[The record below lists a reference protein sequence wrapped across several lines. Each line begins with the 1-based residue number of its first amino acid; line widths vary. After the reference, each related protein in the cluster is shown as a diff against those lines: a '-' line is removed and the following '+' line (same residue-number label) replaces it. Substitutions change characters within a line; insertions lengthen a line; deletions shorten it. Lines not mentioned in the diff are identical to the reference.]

1 MLSLRNHRH
10 LRGFSV
16 VVQRP
21 KLDAVWAGCSQ
32 HLLSVFC
39 CFQFRWRFS
48 LSEDKGNKEATSPA
62 VIIWQQIEQ
71 EYSEYCREEARSAAK
86 GCINAGSSWNQV
98 QHSKT
103 TSGKRQSGSQGP
115 HVSSQ
120 LRSSLLGISQPAA
133 EKLME
138 TVPTEGI
145 QEQAA
150 LSSRYQAASGS
161 KLFLDFHSMEIMKG
175 ADEDSASDLSD
186 SERVAIPPSPFT
198 PPELNLRAEEIDPVS
213 FSLHPELS
221 QAESRQTYPDFLPPP
236 FNSWDLR
243 DMAVVMNSE
252 CRSEALPRA
261 TGFLGKYIDRLLQLE
276 WLQVQTVQCEKARA
290 AKAKPPGASGV
301 LKSPG
306 RGKLLTSALSKPLPS
321 PEGISKS
328 GPSRKKGFRH
338 EEAHPSYYAFE
349 TLPNSVDGP
358 GRPRLCSQKQAPEL
372 RMEKKKKSS
381 KGPKLQP
388 RAPPCAEGNPAMEA
402 NGNIRIPRQSAVLLD
417 PVDSHRASRTQAH
430 VDLKKKGSANTC
442 GYAPSSSE
450 KKLKTNGAKQSTYK
464 LK

>member
-1 MLSLRNHRH
+1 MTR
-10 LRGFSV
+10 
-16 VVQRP
+16 
-21 KLDAVWAGCSQ
+21 
-32 HLLSVFC
+32 LLLLF
-39 CFQFRWRFS
+39 
-48 LSEDKGNKEATSPA
+48 
-62 VIIWQQIEQ
+62 
-71 EYSEYCREEARSAAK
+71 YSS
-86 GCINAGSSWNQV
+86 INAGSSWNQA

-103 TSGKRQSGSQGP
+103 SSEKGQSGSQGP
-115 HVSSQ
+115 HDSSQ
-120 LRSSLLGISQPAA
+120 LRSSLLGLSQPAA
-133 EKLME
+133 DRLME
-138 TVPTEGI
+138 GR
-145 QEQAA
+145 QELAA
-150 LSSRYQAASGS
+150 FSSRHQAASGS
-161 KLFLDFHSMEIMKG
+161 KLFLDFHSMEIIKGG

-198 PPELNLRAEEIDPVS
+198 PPELHLRAEEIDPVS
-213 FSLHPELS
+213 FSLHPEPS
-221 QAESRQTYPDFLPPP
+221 QAESGHSYPDFLPPP

-243 DMAVVMNSE
+243 DMAVVLNSE
-252 CRSEALPRA
+252 GRSEAPPRA
-261 TGFLGKYIDRLLQLE
+261 AGLLGKYIDRLLQLE

-290 AKAKPPGASGV
+290 AKAKPPGASGM

-358 GRPRLCSQKQAPEL
+358 GRPRFCSQKQAPEVRL
-372 RMEKKKKSS
+372 EKKKKSS
-381 KGPKLQP
+381 KGTKLQP
-388 RAPPCAEGNPAMEA
+388 RAPPCAAEGTPAMEA
-402 NGNIRIPRQSAVLLD
+402 NGNIRIPRRSAVLLD
-417 PVDSHRASRTQAH
+417 PVESCRASRTQAH
-430 VDLKKKGSANTC
+430 VDLKKKGSANNC

>member
-1 MLSLRNHRH
+1 MRDCHQKS
-10 LRGFSV
+10 SI
-16 VVQRP
+16 
-21 KLDAVWAGCSQ
+21 D
-32 HLLSVFC
+32 
-39 CFQFRWRFS
+39 
-48 LSEDKGNKEATSPA
+48 
-62 VIIWQQIEQ
+62 
-71 EYSEYCREEARSAAK
+71 
-86 GCINAGSSWNQV
+86 AGSSWTQV

-103 TSGKRQSGSQGP
+103 SSGKRPSRPQGP

-133 EKLME
+133 DKVME
-138 TVPTEGI
+138 TVPAEGS
-145 QEQAA
+145 QERAA
-150 LSSRYQAASGS
+150 LSSGYQAASGS
-161 KLFLDFHSMEIMKG
+161 KLFLDFHSMEIIKRG

-186 SERVAIPPSPFT
+186 SERVPIPSSPFT
-198 PPELNLRAEEIDPVS
+198 PPDLNLRAEEIDPVS
-213 FSLHPELS
+213 FSLHPEPS
-221 QAESRQTYPDFLPPP
+221 QAESGHSYPDFLPPP

-243 DMAVVMNSE
+243 DMAVVLNTE

-290 AKAKPPGASGV
+290 AKVKAPGASGV

-381 KGPKLQP
+381 KGPKLQL

-402 NGNIRIPRQSAVLLD
+402 NGNIRIPKQSAVLLD
-417 PVDSHRASRTQAH
+417 QMDSYRASRTQAH
-430 VDLKKKGSANTC
+430 VDLKKKGSASNC

-450 KKLKTNGAKQSTYK
+450 KKLKTNGTKQSTYK

>member
-1 MLSLRNHRH
+1 M
-10 LRGFSV
+10 V
-16 VVQRP
+16 
-21 KLDAVWAGCSQ
+21 
-32 HLLSVFC
+32 LLF
-39 CFQFRWRFS
+39 
-48 LSEDKGNKEATSPA
+48 
-62 VIIWQQIEQ
+62 
-71 EYSEYCREEARSAAK
+71 YSS
-86 GCINAGSSWNQV
+86 IDAGSSWNQV
-98 QHSKT
+98 QHSKSS
-103 TSGKRQSGSQGP
+103 SGKRPSRSQGP

-133 EKLME
+133 DKLME
-138 TVPTEGI
+138 TVPAEGR
-145 QEQAA
+145 QERAV
-150 LSSRYQAASGS
+150 LSSRYQAASES
-161 KLFLDFHSMEIMKG
+161 KLFLDFHSMEIIKGG

-198 PPELNLRAEEIDPVS
+198 PPDLNLRAEEIDPVS
-213 FSLHPELS
+213 FSLHPEPS
-221 QAESRQTYPDFLPPP
+221 QAVSGHSYPDFLPPP

-243 DMAVVMNSE
+243 DMAVVLNTE

-276 WLQVQTVQCEKARA
+276 WLQVQTVQCEKTRA
-290 AKAKPPGASGV
+290 AKIKAPGASGV

-306 RGKLLTSALSKPLPS
+306 RGKLHTSVLSKPLPS

-358 GRPRLCSQKQAPEL
+358 GRPRLCSQKQAPEV

-381 KGPKLQP
+381 KGPKLQL

-402 NGNIRIPRQSAVLLD
+402 NGNIRIPKQSAVLLD
-417 PVDSHRASRTQAH
+417 QMDSYRASRTQAH
-430 VDLKKKGSANTC
+430 VDLKTKGSANNC

-450 KKLKTNGAKQSTYK
+450 KKLKTNGTKQSTYK

>member
-1 MLSLRNHRH
+1 MRDCHQKS
-10 LRGFSV
+10 S
-16 VVQRP
+16 
-21 KLDAVWAGCSQ
+21 S
-32 HLLSVFC
+32 
-39 CFQFRWRFS
+39 
-48 LSEDKGNKEATSPA
+48 
-62 VIIWQQIEQ
+62 
-71 EYSEYCREEARSAAK
+71 
-86 GCINAGSSWNQV
+86 INAGSSWNQV

-103 TSGKRQSGSQGP
+103 SSGKRQSGSQGS
-115 HVSSQ
+115 HVPSQ
-120 LRSSLLGISQPAA
+120 QRSSLLGVSQPAA
-133 EKLME
+133 DKLME
-138 TVPTEGI
+138 TVPTEVR
-145 QEQAA
+145 QERAA

-161 KLFLDFHSMEIMKG
+161 QLFLDFHSMEIIKGG

-221 QAESRQTYPDFLPPP
+221 HAESGHSYPDFLPPP
-236 FNSWDLR
+236 FNSWDLQ
-243 DMAVVMNSE
+243 DMAVVLNTE

-290 AKAKPPGASGV
+290 TKAKPSGASGV

-306 RGKLLTSALSKPLPS
+306 RGKLLTAALSKPLPS

-349 TLPNSVDGP
+349 TLPNSVDAP
-358 GRPRLCSQKQAPEL
+358 GRPRLCSQKHTPEL

-381 KGPKLQP
+381 KGPKLQLH
-388 RAPPCAEGNPAMEA
+388 APPCTEGNLAMEA

-417 PVDSHRASRTQAH
+417 PVDSYRASRTQAH
-430 VDLKKKGSANTC
+430 VDLKKKGSANNC

-450 KKLKTNGAKQSTYK
+450 KKPKTNGAKQSTYK

>member
-1 MLSLRNHRH
+1 MKKPPPQLSSSGSRLSNSILSTAEKTTHQTSDDKQPCDLFKTRNRMRDCHQK
-10 LRGFSV
+10 S
-16 VVQRP
+16 
-21 KLDAVWAGCSQ
+21 S
-32 HLLSVFC
+32 S
-39 CFQFRWRFS
+39 
-48 LSEDKGNKEATSPA
+48 
-62 VIIWQQIEQ
+62 
-71 EYSEYCREEARSAAK
+71 
-86 GCINAGSSWNQV
+86 INAGSSWNQA

-103 TSGKRQSGSQGP
+103 SSEKGQSGSQGP
-115 HVSSQ
+115 HISAQ

-133 EKLME
+133 DRLVE
-138 TVPTEGI
+138 TVSMEGR
-145 QEQAA
+145 QEPAA
-150 LSSRYQAASGS
+150 LSSRYQAACGS
-161 KLFLDFHSMEIMKG
+161 KLFLDLHSMEIIKGG

-213 FSLHPELS
+213 FSLHPEPS
-221 QAESRQTYPDFLPPP
+221 EAASGHSYPDFLPPP

-243 DMAVVMNSE
+243 DMAVVLNSE
-252 CRSEALPRA
+252 GRSEALPRA

-290 AKAKPPGASGV
+290 AKAKPSGASGM

-358 GRPRLCSQKQAPEL
+358 GRPRLCSQKRGPEADGPGRPRLCSQKRAPEA
-372 RMEKKKKSS
+372 RVDKKKSS
-381 KGPKLQP
+381 KGAKLQL
-388 RAPPCAEGNPAMEA
+388 RAPPCTAAEGNPAMEA

-417 PVDSHRASRTQAH
+417 PVDSCRASRTQAH
-430 VDLKKKGSANTC
+430 VDLKKKGSANNC
-442 GYAPSSSE
+442 G
-450 KKLKTNGAKQSTYK
+450 
-464 LK
+464 